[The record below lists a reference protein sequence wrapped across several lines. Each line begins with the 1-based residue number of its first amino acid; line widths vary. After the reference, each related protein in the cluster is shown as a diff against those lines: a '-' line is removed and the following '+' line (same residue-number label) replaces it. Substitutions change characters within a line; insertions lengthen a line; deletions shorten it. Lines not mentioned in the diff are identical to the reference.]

1 MALLMANDFLAPER
15 WSQPAPRPARI
26 GIGAAGTRA
35 PRPSRRARSSL
46 TAMDGPSG
54 VDVTLSARFR
64 DRDPDAIREVYRTY
78 GKSVYGI
85 AYRALGNKALAE

>member
-15 WSQPAPRPARI
+15 WSAPAPRSP
-26 GIGAAGTRA
+26 GIDDGAVAACA
-35 PRPSRRARSSL
+35 PRPSPRARSSL

-54 VDVTLSARFR
+54 VDGTLSARFR
-64 DRDPDAIREVYRTY
+64 DRDPDAIREVYRAY

-85 AYRALGNKALAE
+85 AYVFSI